1 MIKNF
6 FKICGYFIA
15 FAALG
20 AAAAFL
26 VFKIVNFDKTGE
38 VPLLV
43 GKNVTEAAELLNT
56 RKLFLS
62 IEDKEY
68 DEEIPE
74 GLIIEQKIEPGKKAE
89 VGTEVRVIVS
99 RGQEIYSMPSFE
111 GQLLEDSKLTLINL
125 GMKVKKITWVHS
137 DSVEKGRII
146 AQRPLSGNISGN
158 EINFLVSLGEYL
170 VTYRCPSF
178 VEMTADDARVLAGEL
193 GIKLIEK
200 ESGSRVVFQKPEAGA
215 IINKGDSVEIKLGR
229 GWGMWF

>member
-146 AQRPLSGNISGN
+146 AQRPPLRQHI
-158 EINFLVSLGEYL
+158 
-170 VTYRCPSF
+170 R
-178 VEMTADDARVLAGEL
+178 
-193 GIKLIEK
+193 
-200 ESGSRVVFQKPEAGA
+200 Q
-215 IINKGDSVEIKLGR
+215 
-229 GWGMWF
+229 